1 MIDICFSDTFSG
13 LLKISTKSDGAFCLL
28 KGLNYSK
35 IDCDDLIEQK
45 ARKEAEYLKYFYKD
59 VTEEEIEEEYENLK
73 EEIIKKFNIFKNF
86 LEKGHEI
93 RLWVSNCAEDRCG
106 LFWLCKYLENYSNKL
121 YIVTCPGFEYDPNE
135 DKLVENRNW
144 AAFGNPYF
152 VDECSKDAMLVYD
165 DERKLYAELWDKII
179 DENAPLRIL
188 VNDIIVGV
196 EEDFFDDIILD
207 FVDNIPKTQRAVM
220 GKFLGK
226 WFGLNVSFVSKRIEH
241 LISENKIKVCE
252 DVVDDY
258 GCYWVRKIVRS

>member
-1 MIDICFSDTFSG
+1 MIDVCFCNSFSG
-13 LLKISTKSDGAFCLL
+13 LLKMSTKSDGVFFLL
-28 KGLNYSK
+28 RDLNYGNL
-35 IDCDDLIEQK
+35 DCDDLIK
-45 ARKEAEYLKYFYKD
+45 REAIREADSFKYFYKD
-59 VTEEEIEEEYENLK
+59 ITEEEIEKEYKDSLK
-73 EEIIKKFNIFKNF
+73 QRIEYFKKFESF
-86 LEKGHEI
+86 LDEGHDI
-93 RLWVSNCAEDRCG
+93 RLWVSNCARDRCG

-121 YIVTCPGFEYDPNE
+121 FVVTCPGFEYKSKEEP
-135 DKLVENRNW
+135 LIENRIW
-144 AAFGNPYF
+144 SSFSNPYF

-207 FVDNIPKTQRAVM
+207 FVENIPKTQRAVM
-220 GKFLGK
+220 GNFLGK